1 MKNSLLVSCLVS
13 FMLGSGCMC
22 AQAAG
27 FADGHTSKGVP
38 CEACHVSK
46 EKPQMPTINNC
57 VKCHEL
63 EALTAKTA
71 SVKPQNPHT
80 SPHYQNKLEC
90 NNCHIGHEPSEN
102 FCGQCHN
109 FEYKVP

>member
-1 MKNSLLVSCLVS
+1 MRNSFTRKLFGKFLL
-13 FMLGSGCMC
+13 GAGCMC

-27 FADGHTSKGVP
+27 FADAHTSKGVP

-46 EKPQMPTINNC
+46 EKPQMPTIDNC

-80 SPHYQNKLEC
+80 SLIIKIN
-90 NNCHIGHEPSEN
+90 
-102 FCGQCHN
+102 
-109 FEYKVP
+109 

>member
-1 MKNSLLVSCLVS
+1 MRNSLLVSCLVS
-13 FMLGSGCMC
+13 FLLGAGCMC

-27 FADGHTSKGVP
+27 FADAHTSKGVP

-46 EKPQMPTINNC
+46 
-57 VKCHEL
+57 
-63 EALTAKTA
+63 
-71 SVKPQNPHT
+71 VKPQNPHT

-90 NNCHIGHEPSEN
+90 NNCHVGHEPSEN